1 MNFVFYDLETSGRN
15 AIWDQIIQIGAILVN
30 ENFEEVDRYE
40 SRCSLRPGLI
50 PEPGA
55 LIVNKTTP
63 LMLKNSNLSHFKLI
77 NEMKDVFIKWSPAIF
92 IGYNSISFDEEF
104 VRNALFQNL
113 RPPYLTNT
121 QGNQRADVLGIA
133 RSSNLYYPN
142 CIKTPLSEKGNPVF
156 KLDQI
161 APLNGIGH
169 DDAHDAMADVEA
181 TIAIAKIVSEKIPE
195 LWKKSLITSS
205 KNETNLLV
213 EKSNFF
219 CFSEFYY
226 GKAYPY
232 VASFICYHPKYHYP
246 QCFDLKNDPEDFI
259 HLTKDELKV
268 QINKSPKFLR
278 SIKNNKNPIIM
289 DKTYAEN
296 FPAYEKI
303 GFKILMER
311 SSKIKS
317 NPEFINKIISIL
329 TDQSDNNN
337 LEDSQIDILAEESI
351 YSGGFASYADKQNM
365 EEFYNAKWEERLN
378 LANKF
383 SQERYVYFA
392 KKIIYEENPSLL
404 PKEDY
409 NLIHRAIAQKILSTN
424 DEKWNT
430 IPKTY
435 NELDNLRVKY
445 ENDNDV
451 ESLNLMNEINDLI
464 EEIEIKYQSA

>member
-1 MNFVFYDLETSGRN
+1 
-15 AIWDQIIQIGAILVN
+15 
-30 ENFEEVDRYE
+30 
-40 SRCSLRPGLI
+40 
-50 PEPGA
+50 
-55 LIVNKTTP
+55 
-63 LMLKNSNLSHFKLI
+63 
-77 NEMKDVFIKWSPAIF
+77 MK
-92 IGYNSISFDEEF
+92 
-104 VRNALFQNL
+104 
-113 RPPYLTNT
+113 
-121 QGNQRADVLGIA
+121 
-133 RSSNLYYPN
+133 
-142 CIKTPLSEKGNPVF
+142 
-156 KLDQI
+156 
-161 APLNGIGH
+161 
-169 DDAHDAMADVEA
+169 
-181 TIAIAKIVSEKIPE
+181 
-195 LWKKSLITSS
+195 
-205 KNETNLLV
+205 
-213 EKSNFF
+213 
-219 CFSEFYY
+219 
-226 GKAYPY
+226 
-232 VASFICYHPKYHYP
+232 
-246 QCFDLKNDPEDFI
+246 
-259 HLTKDELKV
+259 
-268 QINKSPKFLR
+268 
-278 SIKNNKNPIIM
+278 
-289 DKTYAEN
+289 
-296 FPAYEKI
+296 KI

-409 NLIHRAIAQKILSTN
+409 NLIHRAIAKKILSTN

>member
-1 MNFVFYDLETSGRN
+1 
-15 AIWDQIIQIGAILVN
+15 
-30 ENFEEVDRYE
+30 
-40 SRCSLRPGLI
+40 
-50 PEPGA
+50 
-55 LIVNKTTP
+55 
-63 LMLKNSNLSHFKLI
+63 
-77 NEMKDVFIKWSPAIF
+77 
-92 IGYNSISFDEEF
+92 
-104 VRNALFQNL
+104 
-113 RPPYLTNT
+113 
-121 QGNQRADVLGIA
+121 
-133 RSSNLYYPN
+133 
-142 CIKTPLSEKGNPVF
+142 
-156 KLDQI
+156 
-161 APLNGIGH
+161 
-169 DDAHDAMADVEA
+169 
-181 TIAIAKIVSEKIPE
+181 
-195 LWKKSLITSS
+195 
-205 KNETNLLV
+205 
-213 EKSNFF
+213 
-219 CFSEFYY
+219 
-226 GKAYPY
+226 
-232 VASFICYHPKYHYP
+232 
-246 QCFDLKNDPEDFI
+246 
-259 HLTKDELKV
+259 
-268 QINKSPKFLR
+268 
-278 SIKNNKNPIIM
+278 KNNKNPIIM

-378 LANKF
+378 LANNF

-409 NLIHRAIAQKILSTN
+409 NLIHRAIAKKILSTN